1 MHVKSL
7 AVAAFSLVGT
17 IAAQRPTG
25 SGICDYYTTA
35 LFKDNTAS
43 NQQKLLIRVVNRAL
57 VGNTYDR
64 PTSGVMVNGIL
75 REGSYNG
82 IKVNLLPYFNGGFVS
97 TNGGNKPLSVNFL
110 DGGGANSLRNYQPAN
125 SDKSNQYFLLTHL
138 YQYFGVL
145 LSCSKQGGAEFPGY
159 SGSASQYNI
168 HKFMYLSDAEVGY
181 FIEQVAL
188 SAASFGVSSSDLT
201 IIDSSLRQSFG
212 SRCLPPMTII
222 PSQGSQLQ
230 SICTDDSCPLA
241 PNNTCASYDQTIAMP
256 KSEACYATFMACL
269 HAPNSFRL
277 NCELSYYTCKSNR
290 FPSVNPDSTISKTQL
305 CRCEVPGFSS
315 GTGSVPFFSLCPCPT
330 SGIGSSSFSKITPGT
345 GSSMGVGTITGA
357 ARRASTTSTAPGAI
371 TNTGTITRTSTSNG
385 TAIQTVII
393 NTVIKTGNINTVI
406 RTGNI
411 TGTFTGSITT
421 GASNGSGKIAS
432 TVTRSNA
439 FGTGIKGDNIQ
450 STVTG
455 SGTTTGIRTNNSTR
469 RGTST
474 PTMINGADSRLSLGS
489 TNNTNSTVTIAKP
502 TQVTAGATT
511 IGLSFVAI
519 AGGLAAYFL

>member
-1 MHVKSL
+1 
-7 AVAAFSLVGT
+7 
-17 IAAQRPTG
+17 
-25 SGICDYYTTA
+25 
-35 LFKDNTAS
+35 
-43 NQQKLLIRVVNRAL
+43 
-57 VGNTYDR
+57 
-64 PTSGVMVNGIL
+64 
-75 REGSYNG
+75 
-82 IKVNLLPYFNGGFVS
+82 
-97 TNGGNKPLSVNFL
+97 
-110 DGGGANSLRNYQPAN
+110 
-125 SDKSNQYFLLTHL
+125 
-138 YQYFGVL
+138 
-145 LSCSKQGGAEFPGY
+145 
-159 SGSASQYNI
+159 
-168 HKFMYLSDAEVGY
+168 MYLSEAEVGY

-256 KSEACYATFMACL
+256 KCEACYATYMACL

-290 FPSVNPDSTISKTQL
+290 LPSVNPDSIISKTQL

-315 GTGSVPFFSLCPCPT
+315 GTGSVPFFSLCQCPT

-371 TNTGTITRTSTSNG
+371 TNTGTFTRTSTSNG
-385 TAIQTVII
+385 TAIQTVI
-393 NTVIKTGNINTVI
+393 NNTVI

-411 TGTFTGSITT
+411 TGKLTGSITSS
-421 GASNGSGKIAS
+421 ASNGSGKIAS

-439 FGTGIKGDNIQ
+439 FVTGIKGDNIQ

-469 RGTST
+469 GGTST

-489 TNNTNSTVTIAKP
+489 TNDTNSTVTIAKP
-502 TQVTAGATT
+502 TQVTAGAAT

>member
-1 MHVKSL
+1 MHLKSL
-7 AVAAFSLVGT
+7 AVAAFSLVST
-17 IAAQRPTG
+17 FAAQRPTG
-25 SGICDYYTTA
+25 SSICDYYTTA
-35 LFKDNTAS
+35 LFKDNNAS
-43 NQQKLLIRVVNRAL
+43 NQQKLLIRIVNRVL

-64 PTSGVMVNGIL
+64 PTSDVVVNGIL

-82 IKVNLLPYFNGGFVS
+82 IKVKLLPYFNGGFVS

-110 DGGGANSLRNYQPAN
+110 DGGGANVLRNNQPAN

-159 SGSASQYNI
+159 SGSASQYNV

-222 PSQGSQLQ
+222 PNQGSQLQ

-241 PNNTCASYDQTIAMP
+241 SNNTCASYDQTIAMP
-256 KSEACYATFMACL
+256 KSEACYAKYMACL
-269 HAPNSFRL
+269 HASNLFRL
-277 NCELSYYTCKSNR
+277 NCELSYYACKSNHL
-290 FPSVNPDSTISKTQL
+290 PSTNRDSTISKTQL

-315 GTGSVPFFSLCPCPT
+315 GAVSVPFFSLCPCPT
-330 SGIGSSSFSKITPGT
+330 SGIGSNSFSKITTGT
-345 GSSMGVGTITGA
+345 GSSIGAGSITGA
-357 ARRASTTSTAPGAI
+357 AGRASTTSTATGAI
-371 TNTGTITRTSTSNG
+371 NNTGPFTRTSTSNG
-385 TAIQTVII
+385 TAVQTVI
-393 NTVIKTGNINTVI
+393 NTII
-406 RTGNI
+406 RIGNI
-411 TGTFTGSITT
+411 TGAPIGSITT
-421 GASNGSGKIAS
+421 SASNERGKIAS
-432 TVTRSNA
+432 TVTKSNA
-439 FGTGIKGDNIQ
+439 FGTGIKANNIQ
-450 STVTG
+450 GTITG
-455 SGTTTGIRTNNSTR
+455 SGTTMGIRTNNSTR
-469 RGTST
+469 RVTST
-474 PTMINGADSRLSLGS
+474 LTMINGADSRLGLGS

-502 TQVTAGATT
+502 TQVTAGAAT